1 MCVQAFVGVLGFWF
15 HLRANLVEPGHSIF
29 DKLVNGA
36 PPMAP
41 LLFPNLV
48 GLALIGLWTLLPH
61 LPEAA
66 TDKSWLGS
74 AYAWAHPE
82 EEMSADD

>member
-1 MCVQAFVGVLGFWF
+1 MQ
-15 HLRANLVEPGHSIF
+15 ANLIAPGHSIF

-48 GLALIGLWTLLPH
+48 GLALIGLWALIPH

-66 TDKSWLGS
+66 PGRSWLGA
-74 AYAWAHPE
+74 AYAWAHPGGE
-82 EEMSADD
+82 TITAN